1 MTSGSSG
8 GSLPGPGY
16 YPDPSIPGYIRY
28 WNGSSWVPGTSRP
41 APQPGEDLAPPSGA
55 AVAAAGPA
63 LAPPPA
69 PPVPEAPEAAATPR
83 TPALEES
90 GPMFLDED
98 PRAPRAERGP
108 ETVTGPQAQQDRP
121 QQAQQPRPA
130 EQPRQEFR
138 AEPAPERAWAADPAR
153 QDPSPRVSWGTPERA
168 GQPAAP
174 AQAAA
179 PAPARTAAPA
189 PSPAPA
195 QTPAPSPAPAPAR
208 AVTAPAAAATASA
221 PTESAVPG
229 QPSAPV
235 PWAQQVHDLA
245 RQVPS
250 QGGEGAAPPPW
261 RPVADDPFA
270 SAQEQARPASPGKRL
285 AARLIDTVVM
295 GAVVAAAAVPLGT
308 AAYEHLRDKVDAA
321 RLTGEEVRVW
331 LLDGTTGVQLGIVAA
346 VVLVTGLLYEVLPTA
361 KWGRTLGKK
370 LLRLRVLDI
379 ESQYEPGFGQA
390 LRRWLT
396 HTVLDALVIGVLGL
410 VWCLFDRP
418 WRQCWHD
425 KAARTFVARE
435 R

>member
-8 GSLPGPGY
+8 GSMPGPGY

-28 WNGSSWVPGTSRP
+28 WNGSAWVPGTSRP
-41 APQPGEDLAPPSGA
+41 APRSGEDLAPPSGA

-69 PPVPEAPEAAATPR
+69 PSPPQAPQAPQAAATPR

-108 ETVTGPQAQQDRP
+108 ETVTGPRP
-121 QQAQQPRPA
+121 QQPQPLADR
-130 EQPRQEFR
+130 
-138 AEPAPERAWAADPAR
+138 APERVWAADPAR
-153 QDPSPRVSWGTPERA
+153 QNPSPRVSWGAPERPE
-168 GQPAAP
+168 QPAAS
-174 AQAAA
+174 A
-179 PAPARTAAPA
+179 PP
-189 PSPAPA
+189 
-195 QTPAPSPAPAPAR
+195 PAPAR
-208 AVTAPAAAATASA
+208 AVPPSAAATASA

-229 QPSAPV
+229 QQPAAV

-245 RQVPS
+245 RQVPP
-250 QGGEGAAPPPW
+250 QGGEAAAPTPW

-270 SAQEQARPASPGKRL
+270 AAREQARPASLGKRL
-285 AARLIDTVVM
+285 AARLIDTVVA

-308 AAYEHLRDKVDAA
+308 TAYQHLRDKVDAA
-321 RLTGEEVRVW
+321 RMTGEEVTVW
-331 LLDGTTGVQLGIVAA
+331 LIDGTTGLHLGIVAA
-346 VVLVTGLLYEVLPTA
+346 VALVTGLLYEVLPTA

-370 LLRLRVLDI
+370 LLGLRVLDI
-379 ESQYEPGFGQA
+379 EGQYEPGFGQA

-396 HTVLDALVIGVLGL
+396 RTVLDALVIGFLGL

>member
-8 GSLPGPGY
+8 GSMPGPGY

-41 APQPGEDLAPPSGA
+41 APQPGEDLAPPSGT

-63 LAPPPA
+63 IAPPPT
-69 PPVPEAPEAAATPR
+69 PSVPDTPQAVATPR

-108 ETVTGPQAQQDRP
+108 DTVTGLP
-121 QQAQQPRPA
+121 PRPA
-130 EQPRQEFR
+130 PQEPL
-138 AEPAPERAWAADPAR
+138 AEAAPERAWGADLAR
-153 QDPSPRVSWGTPERA
+153 QDPAPRVSWGAPERA
-168 GQPAAP
+168 EQAVAPVPAPAPAPAAP
-174 AQAAA
+174 APAPRAAAA
-179 PAPARTAAPA
+179 PAPAP
-189 PSPAPA
+189 
-195 QTPAPSPAPAPAR
+195 Q
-208 AVTAPAAAATASA
+208 APAAAPAESPA
-221 PTESAVPG
+221 PR
-229 QPSAPV
+229 QPAAAV

-250 QGGEGAAPPPW
+250 QGGESATPAPW

-270 SAQEQARPASPGKRL
+270 SARDQARPASLGKRL
-285 AARLIDTVVM
+285 VARLIDTVVV
-295 GAVVAAAAVPLGT
+295 GAVVAAAAMPLGT

-321 RLTGEEVRVW
+321 RLTGEEVTVW
-331 LLDGTTGVQLGIVAA
+331 LVDGTTGVYLGIVAA
-346 VVLVTGLLYEVLPTA
+346 VALVTGLLYEVLPTA

-370 LLRLRVLDI
+370 LLGLRVLDI

-396 HTVLDALVIGVLGL
+396 RTVLDALVVGFLGL
-410 VWCLFDRP
+410 AWCLFDRP

>member
-69 PPVPEAPEAAATPR
+69 PPVPQTPAATPW

-98 PRAPRAERGP
+98 PLAPRAERGP
-108 ETVTGPQAQQDRP
+108 GTGTFTGLQAQP
-121 QQAQQPRPA
+121 QPRPA
-130 EQPRQEFR
+130 EQPRRESR
-138 AEPAPERAWAADPAR
+138 PEPAPERAWAADPAR
-153 QDPSPRVSWGTPERA
+153 QDPVPRVSWGTPERA
-168 GQPAAP
+168 EQPAAP
-174 AQAAA
+174 DRVQA
-179 PAPARTAAPA
+179 PAPAPLRTPAPA
-189 PSPAPA
+189 PA
-195 QTPAPSPAPAPAR
+195 APSPAPAPAAAR
-208 AVTAPAAAATASA
+208 AAAGAAGATASA

-229 QPSAPV
+229 QQVPAPV

-245 RQVPS
+245 RQVPP
-250 QGGEGAAPPPW
+250 QGGEAAAPASW
-261 RPVADDPFA
+261 RPAADDP
-270 SAQEQARPASPGKRL
+270 SAPARRQARPASPGRRL
-285 AARLIDTVVM
+285 VARLIDSAVV
-295 GAVVAAAAVPLGT
+295 GAVVAAAALPLGT

-321 RLTGEEVRVW
+321 RLTGEEATVW
-331 LLDGTTGVQLGIVAA
+331 LIDGTTGVQLGVLAA
-346 VVLVTGLLYEVLPTA
+346 VALVTGLLYEVLPTA

-370 LLRLRVLDI
+370 LLGLRVVDV
-379 ESQYEPGFGQA
+379 ESRYEPGFGQA
-390 LRRWLT
+390 LLRWLT
-396 HTVLDALVIGVLGL
+396 HTVLDALVIGFLGL
-410 VWCLFDRP
+410 AWCLFDRP

-425 KAARTFVARE
+425 KAARTFVARDS
-435 R
+435 

>member
-41 APQPGEDLAPPSGA
+41 APRPGEDLAPPSGA

-63 LAPPPA
+63 LAPPPV
-69 PPVPEAPEAAATPR
+69 PPVPEAPGAPEAAATPR

-108 ETVTGPQAQQDRP
+108 ETVTGLQPQP
-121 QQAQQPRPA
+121 QQPQQPQQEARP
-130 EQPRQEFR
+130 
-138 AEPAPERAWAADPAR
+138 EPAAERAWAADPAR
-153 QDPSPRVSWGTPERA
+153 QDPSPRVSWGAAERA
-168 GQPAAP
+168 EQPARAEATAP
-174 AQAAA
+174 A
-179 PAPARTAAPA
+179 PAPARTPAPA
-189 PSPAPA
+189 P
-195 QTPAPSPAPAPAR
+195 TPSPAPAPAPAR
-208 AVTAPAAAATASA
+208 TGSASPSAAAATASA
-221 PTESAVPG
+221 ATESAVPG
-229 QPSAPV
+229 QQSPAV

-245 RQVPS
+245 RQVPA
-250 QGGEGAAPPPW
+250 QGGEAASPAPW

-270 SAQEQARPASPGKRL
+270 AAQQQARPASPGKRL
-285 AARLIDTVVM
+285 VARLIDTAVM
-295 GAVVAAAAVPLGT
+295 GALVAAAAVPLGT

-321 RLTGEEVRVW
+321 RLTGEEVTVW
-331 LLDGTTGVQLGIVAA
+331 LIDGTTGLQLGIVAA

-370 LLRLRVLDI
+370 LLGLRVLDI

-396 HTVLDALVIGVLGL
+396 HTVLDALVIGFLGL

-425 KAARTFVARE
+425 KAARTFVARD

>member
-1 MTSGSSG
+1 MTSGSSD

-41 APQPGEDLAPPSGA
+41 APRPGEDLAPPSGA

-69 PPVPEAPEAAATPR
+69 PPVPQAPEAVATPR

-108 ETVTGPQAQQDRP
+108 ETVTGPQAQP
-121 QQAQQPRPA
+121 QQPRQGSPG
-130 EQPRQEFR
+130 
-138 AEPAPERAWAADPAR
+138 PAPERAWAADPAR

-168 GQPAAP
+168 EQPAAP
-174 AQAAA
+174 ARAQA
-179 PAPARTAAPA
+179 PAPASTPTTAPA
-189 PSPAPA
+189 A
-195 QTPAPSPAPAPAR
+195 APSPAPAPAR
-208 AVTAPAAAATASA
+208 AAATSAAGATASA
-221 PTESAVPG
+221 PTESAVPVQ
-229 QPSAPV
+229 QPAPV

-250 QGGEGAAPPPW
+250 QGGEGAAPTPW

-285 AARLIDTVVM
+285 VARLIDTVVV

-308 AAYEHLRDKVDAA
+308 SAYEHLRDKVDAA
-321 RLTGEEVRVW
+321 RLTGEEMTVW
-331 LLDGTTGVQLGIVAA
+331 LIDGTTGVQLGIVAA
-346 VVLVTGLLYEVLPTA
+346 VALVTGLLYEVLPTA

-370 LLRLRVLDI
+370 LLGLRVLDI

-396 HTVLDALVIGVLGL
+396 HTVLDALVIGFLGL
-410 VWCLFDRP
+410 AWCLFDRP

>member
-108 ETVTGPQAQQDRP
+108 ETVTGLQAQP
-121 QQAQQPRPA
+121 Q
-130 EQPRQEFR
+130 QPRQEFR

-153 QDPSPRVSWGTPERA
+153 QDPSPRISWGTPERA

-179 PAPARTAAPA
+179 PARTPA
-189 PSPAPA
+189 P
-195 QTPAPSPAPAPAR
+195 TPAPSPAPTPAPAPAPAR
-208 AVTAPAAAATASA
+208 AATTPAAAATASA

-229 QPSAPV
+229 QQSAPV

-250 QGGEGAAPPPW
+250 QGGEGAAPAPW
-261 RPVADDPFA
+261 RPVAEDPFA

-285 AARLIDTVVM
+285 AARLIDTVVV

-308 AAYEHLRDKVDAA
+308 AAYEHVRDKVDAA
-321 RLTGEEVRVW
+321 RLTGEEATVW
-331 LLDGTTGVQLGIVAA
+331 LVDGTTGVQLGIVAA

-370 LLRLRVLDI
+370 LLGLRVLDI

-396 HTVLDALVIGVLGL
+396 HTVLDALVIGFLGL

>member
-179 PAPARTAAPA
+179 PAPA
-189 PSPAPA
+189 

-250 QGGEGAAPPPW
+250 QGGEGAAPAPW

-321 RLTGEEVRVW
+321 RLTGEEVTVW

>member
-41 APQPGEDLAPPSGA
+41 APQSGEDLAPPSGA

-63 LAPPPA
+63 LAPPP
-69 PPVPEAPEAAATPR
+69 VPEAPQAPVTPVTPR
-83 TPALEES
+83 IPALEES

-108 ETVTGPQAQQDRP
+108 ETITGPQAGP
-121 QQAQQPRPA
+121 VAQPRP
-130 EQPRQEFR
+130 ESR
-138 AEPAPERAWAADPAR
+138 PERSWAADPAR
-153 QDPSPRVSWGTPERA
+153 QDPSPRVSWGIPERA
-168 GQPAAP
+168 E
-174 AQAAA
+174 
-179 PAPARTAAPA
+179 RTAAPA
-189 PSPAPA
+189 PAPAPA
-195 QTPAPSPAPAPAR
+195 QTAASAPAPAPMQTAAPDPAPAQGR
-208 AVTAPAAAATASA
+208 AVASA

-229 QPSAPV
+229 QQPAPV

-245 RQVPS
+245 RQVPA
-250 QGGEGAAPPPW
+250 QGGDAAAPAPW
-261 RPVADDPFA
+261 RPVPNDPFA
-270 SAQEQARPASPGKRL
+270 SAREQARPASTAKRL
-285 AARLIDTVVM
+285 AARLIDSVVV
-295 GAVVAAAAVPLGT
+295 GAVLAAAAVPLGT
-308 AAYEHLRDKVDAA
+308 AAYEHLRDKVAAA
-321 RLTGEEVRVW
+321 RLTGEEVTVW
-331 LLDGTTGVQLGIVAA
+331 LIDGTTGVQLGIIAA

-370 LLRLRVLDI
+370 LLGLRVLDI

-396 HTVLDALVIGVLGL
+396 HTVLDALVIGFLGL
-410 VWCLFDRP
+410 AWCLFDRP

-425 KAARTFVARE
+425 KAARTFVAGDS
-435 R
+435 